1 MAKTS
6 KTSRGKTTSR
16 RSTKASRSG
25 STSHATT
32 DHQEIRRWV
41 EQRGGT
47 PACVKG
53 TGGRGDAGV
62 LRIDFPG
69 YSGEDSLQPMD
80 WDEWFEKFDRENLAL
95 LLQERTRGGGES
107 RFAKLIQRGTAGKR
121 RSSSAKSSP
130 RRSARRAG
138 ASKRT
143 AKRASTR
150 SSGRKTSAS
159 SGRKTSASSG
169 RKTTASRAR
178 HGRSAR

>member
-6 KTSRGKTTSR
+6 KTTRGKSTNR
-16 RSTKASRSG
+16 RSTKTSRSG

-32 DHQEIRRWV
+32 DHREIRQWV

-95 LLQERTRGGGES
+95 LLQERTRGGKES
-107 RFAKLIQRGTAGKR
+107 RFAKLIQRGAAGKR
-121 RSSSAKSSP
+121 RSSSAKSSQ
-130 RRSARRAG
+130 RRSVGRAG

-150 SSGRKTSAS
+150 SSGRKTSA
-159 SGRKTSASSG
+159 GRG